1 MKYSSAQ
8 LAIVFLVALL
18 FAVPALGQVKVDPKV
33 FDLYVGDYSLGAN
46 RLVVI
51 GRTLGTL
58 NYLEP
63 DSGRTGPLIP
73 TSETEYVAGPSQGI
87 RAPIELRVKFV
98 KDGKGEVTGLVWN
111 RNGFAEITAPKAKLY
126 EEETVQFHNGN
137 ITLSGT
143 LRVPSMKGPYPAVV
157 LTHGSGGLT
166 RNGPG
171 ANYLFLADY
180 FARHGIA
187 ALTYDKRGV
196 GASTGNWEEASFD
209 DLAGDALAGV
219 EFLKNRTDV
228 NRRQIGL
235 WGLSQGAWLVEL
247 AASISK
253 DIAFIIP
260 VSGGGV
266 NPELQEIKRTELQMR
281 ADAYPEE
288 EIQQAVTLQKLKFRF
303 ARTGEGWDEYEVAL
317 QKIRDKKWF
326 STYVGA
332 PSAKD
337 DSAFPFWR
345 RINSF
350 DPVLVLKKVDCP
362 VLFVFGERDTI
373 TPVPETIAGIEKA
386 RKESKN
392 KDYTIKVFPKGNH
405 SLFEAETGGD
415 KERPKLKNFVPGYF
429 ETMTDWI
436 LKRARGKSK

>member
-1 MKYSSAQ
+1 MKRSSPQ
-8 LAIVFLVALL
+8 PSLLFLLAVL
-18 FAVPALGQVKVDPKV
+18 FAVPAWGQVKVDPKI

-73 TSETEYVAGPSQGI
+73 TSETEYFAGPSQGI

-98 KDGKGEVTGLVWN
+98 RDDKGTVSGLIWN
-111 RNGFAEITAPKAKLY
+111 RSGSAEITAPKIKLY
-126 EEETVQFHNGN
+126 QDEAVQFPNGN
-137 ITLSGT
+137 IILSGT
-143 LRVPSMKGPYPAVV
+143 LRVPSTKGPYPAVV

-180 FARHGIA
+180 LARHGIA

-196 GASTGNWEEASFD
+196 GASTGNWEEASFE
-209 DLAGDALAGV
+209 DLAGDAITGV
-219 EFLKNRTDV
+219 ELLKTRTDI
-228 NRRQIGL
+228 NRKQIGL

-247 AASISK
+247 AASHSK
-253 DIAFIIP
+253 DIAFIIA

-266 NPELQEIKRTELQMR
+266 DPEFQEIKRTELQMR
-281 ADAYPEE
+281 ADGYSEE
-288 EIQQAVTLQKLKFRF
+288 EIQQAVALQKLKFRF
-303 ARTGEGWDEYEVAL
+303 ARTGEGWEEYEVAL

-326 STYVGA
+326 SVYVGA
-332 PSAKD
+332 PSVKD
-337 DSAFPFWR
+337 DSAFAFWR

-350 DPVLVLKKVDCP
+350 DPVLVLKKVTCP

-373 TPVPETIAGIEKA
+373 TPVPETIASIEKA
-386 RKESKN
+386 RKETNNKN
-392 KDYTIKVFPKGNH
+392 YTIKVFPKGNH
-405 SLFEAETGGD
+405 SLLEAETGGD
-415 KERPKLKNFVPGYF
+415 KERPNLKNFVPGYF
-429 ETMTDWI
+429 ETMTNWI
-436 LKRARGKSK
+436 LKRVSRER